1 MPPEDRPVTA
11 QKYKKIFLSYI
22 EESSSAGETLLLR
35 EVAPSSE
42 RVQHEVWLPEL
53 LGWSVVLRGRRDEAV
68 QHSTSPAGKVSLV
81 KDLGFEVGRV
91 GRRLV
96 KLPLQELLLLLLL
109 LLLDALIA
117 RGGLRCGSSPKGRRR
132 HSQLKDLLITNH
144 IQYPG

>member
-1 MPPEDRPVTA
+1 M
-11 QKYKKIFLSYI
+11 
-22 EESSSAGETLLLR
+22 LR

-53 LGWSVVLRGRRDEAV
+53 LGRSVVLRGRGDEAV
-68 QHSTSPAGKVSLV
+68 QHSPSPAHKVSLV

-109 LLLDALIA
+109 LLLLDALVA
-117 RGGLRCGSSPKGRRR
+117 RGGLRRGTSPKGRRR
-132 HSQLKDLLITNH
+132 HSQLKYLLIANH